1 MWHLK
6 HNVGS
11 NPICSTKVWSFFQM
25 TQSALVAPGT
35 KGVKKPRLPN
45 YNDRMSERR
54 RYGSAKAIG
63 EIHTGVRVPLRSQ
76 NYSKVHGVVQ
86 VIPKYKE

>member
-45 YNDRMSERR
+45 YNDYVVEWL
-54 RYGSAKAIG
+54 KATVCKTVVEIPRWFESNHSHKYICPFRLIG
-63 EIHTGVRVPLRSQ
+63 
-76 NYSKVHGVVQ
+76 
-86 VIPKYKE
+86 